1 MSALFLTH
9 FCSSPLYFAP
19 VIFQRVGLLPIARFG
34 RRRAAARLHLSG
46 RGHAGLYQFKRL
58 QGICRGE
65 PARWLEYVGHIRDLA
80 GGADPVATAAHGH
93 EIADLKRPR
102 RLLARNP
109 SRTWHATLQAMS
121 VSPLLTAECRSVAA
135 RDLRRRHHD
144 ARRRR
149 HRECRQHD
157 AARRRRRR
165 RRHPSRRRTGA
176 VGRMRDAW
184 AVATPVPPRS
194 PAAIGSRPGTS
205 FMRSARSGAA
215 ATRARRRCS
224 PPAIAPRSRSRPSIA
239 SPRSPS
245 PRSRP
250 ASTGFPPERAARIAV
265 GTVAAEIAG
274 APGMQRVV
282 FCCFSPDAAAH
293 HRDAFAALGLG

>member
-109 SRTWHATLQAMS
+109 SRTWHATMPGMS
-121 VSPLLTAECRSVAA
+121 ISPLLTAECRSVAA

-149 HRECRQHD
+149 HRQRRQPD

-165 RRHPSRRRTGA
+165 RRHPSRRRTRA
-176 VGRMRDAW
+176 PGRMRDAGRLRHRFRQDH
-184 AVATPVPPRS
+184 PRLS
-194 PAAIGSRPGTS
+194 AQGQARHSRGRAGLER
-205 FMRSARSGAA
+205 RS
-215 ATRARRRCS
+215 TRARRNCS
-224 PPAIAPRSRSRPSIA
+224 PPAIAPRFRSPPDIA

-250 ASTGFPPERAARIAV
+250 ASTGFPPSAPRASPSAPRQRRSQARRACSESCS
-265 GTVAAEIAG
+265 AASRRTQPRTTATHSRRW
-274 APGMQRVV
+274 A
-282 FCCFSPDAAAH
+282 
-293 HRDAFAALGLG
+293 